1 MIDRRRGFDREC
13 VEGYLFVRRPLRFLL
28 LRRPP
33 SRGRVWVPVSGKV
46 EPSDSNLT
54 AALQRELR
62 EETGFDRAVRIFPL
76 RWVFPF
82 RGPDGGRWRLHAF
95 GVELRRAAE
104 PRLSREHEAFR
115 WVSLREA
122 LGRLHFRDNRSALQ
136 RLARRMEQEPSAA
149 GARAHAPNL

>member
-1 MIDRRRGFDREC
+1 MTDKRRRFDREC

-46 EPSDSNLT
+46 DPSDPNLT
-54 AALQRELR
+54 AALRRELR
-62 EETGFDRAVRIFPL
+62 EETGFSRIARLFPL

-95 GVELRRAAE
+95 AVELRRAAE

-115 WVSLREA
+115 WLSLPDA
-122 LGRLHFRDNRSALQ
+122 LKCLHYRDNRSALR
-136 RLARRMEQEPSAA
+136 RLARRMERERL
-149 GARAHAPNL
+149 GEEARSGAPNV